1 MKISPVATRCALAAG
16 LLFGAAL
23 PASTADRWEEA
34 GSGAVAILPAPK
46 AAVGITGGSLY
57 CIEQRWAFLFRLAPD
72 TGVSAG
78 ATEKAKLTAGEQVV
92 EAEAE
97 LSVEAAR
104 VKVPSD
110 ILIALKE
117 GSGLKVEIGDGKT
130 APKATFNL
138 RSSKLVIEAIAP
150 RCSQIDMSAYQA
162 VALSETDAAVP
173 VATALLAEEIKLF
186 RAFTETNPVVSTVTM
201 DIVADKRLMFAS
213 LCGSTR
219 YFSDSGC
226 SLAGYAATGAGS
238 DWRMVYE
245 TEGMLLYTDPAGA
258 KDGWPNIVTLPAI
271 GGTEA
276 MHWTWSGD
284 QYQLRDEAVSENQNG
299 VREQGDSVQ

>member
-1 MKISPVATRCALAAG
+1 MNISPVATRCALAAC

-23 PASTADRWEEA
+23 PAPAADRWEEG

-57 CIEQRWAFLFRLAPD
+57 CAEQRWAFLFRLAPD
-72 TGVSAG
+72 SGVPAG
-78 ATEKAKLTAGEQVV
+78 TMEKAKLAAGELLF

-97 LSVEAAR
+97 ISAEAAQVR
-104 VKVPSD
+104 VPSD
-110 ILIALKE
+110 ILVALKE
-117 GSGLKVEIGDGKT
+117 AAALKVEIGAGTT

-162 VALSETDAAVP
+162 VALSEVDAAVP
-173 VATALLAEEIKLF
+173 VATTLLAEEIKLF

-201 DIVADKRLMFAS
+201 DIAADKRLMFAS

-219 YFSDSGC
+219 YFGDSGC
-226 SLAGYAATGAGS
+226 SLTAYAATGAGS

-245 TEGMLLYTDPAGA
+245 TEGMLLYIDPAGA
-258 KDGWPNIVTLPAI
+258 KDGWPNIVTLPVV
-271 GGTEA
+271 GGTEP

-284 QYQLRDEAVSENQNG
+284 QYQLRDEAVSENQDG
-299 VREQGDSVQ
+299 VLEQGDSVQ